1 MKAIVS
7 FAGVD
12 PSGGAGIYVDLAVIK
27 SLGFHPAG
35 VVTTLTYQNT
45 CGVKGVVNLSK
56 YIEGQADA
64 VFEDLDV
71 VGVKVGLVLKGCEIV
86 ARYMRRVDVSVVDP
100 VLVSTTGYDFENLD
114 VYKFLAKHCGVL
126 TPNVDEAQ
134 TLAGCKVIDVESAK
148 ECAREINRIY
158 GCDVVIT
165 GGKLKGMDVI
175 FDGKF
180 YTVESKIYDF
190 EVHGTGCVYSSALAC
205 YLAKGLNLYEACK
218 GARKVVLKAVEN
230 SKAVGGCL
238 RVVNP

>member
-1 MKAIVS
+1 MKTVVS
-7 FAGVD
+7 FAGID
-12 PSGGAGIYVDLAVIK
+12 PSSGAGIYVDLAVIK

-35 VVTTLTYQNT
+35 VVTSLTYQNT
-45 CGVKGVVNLSK
+45 CGVKGIANLNN

-71 VGVKVGLVLKGCEIV
+71 VGVKVGLVLKGCEII
-86 ARYMRRVDVSVVDP
+86 AKYMRKVEVSVVDP
-100 VLVSTTGYDFENLD
+100 VLVSTTGYDFENVD
-114 VYKFLAKHCGVL
+114 VYKFLSRHCKVI
-126 TPNVDEAQ
+126 TPNVDEAMA
-134 TLAGCKVIDVESAK
+134 LSGCVITDLKSAK
-148 ECAREINRIY
+148 ECAKEISRTY
-158 GCDVVIT
+158 GCSTVIT
-165 GGKLKGMDVI
+165 GGTLKGIDVI

-218 GARKVVLKAVEN
+218 GAREVVLKAVEK
-230 SKAVGGCL
+230 SKTVGRCL